1 MWNMKLLLRISLSLC
16 LILQGLSGPISKHTI
31 GGTKATDDEVKDLE
45 NELRKQAG
53 EGKKEDTSE
62 EEPSGPVAQTAEQRA
77 SDKRIHP
84 NQQES
89 IDEALNTIK
98 EHPQIIKSLVKDN
111 SEPSSDSDQTSR
123 EVHFHNSD
131 LKIERAR
138 IVPDKDES
146 EEEDDSDEHEEI
158 IRNDGL
164 LPNDDDEDDDDDDS
178 DELVQ
183 YKKEDENLE
192 ELPQG
197 IGAINAHKYHVDAE
211 NEENAIFR
219 HQDEDYKD
227 ENGEINPGKGY
238 FERLWQKRMQKRI
251 FDRPM

>member
-98 EHPQIIKSLVKDN
+98 EHPQIIKSLVK
-111 SEPSSDSDQTSR
+111 
-123 EVHFHNSD
+123 D